1 MLRTITII
9 FLSIGLIVTVY
20 WGYKEH
26 QEKNALL
33 IHAENN
39 YQRSFHE
46 LSYHM
51 DMLHDTIGT
60 SLAMNSVEK
69 LSPQFVDIWKLTSQA
84 NGNVSELPLSL
95 LLFQK
100 TKKFLADIGDF
111 TYDTAVRNLD
121 DDPLSDGEIETLEK
135 LYKQSGE
142 LKDELR
148 SVQHQ
153 TLEDNLEWMDVEM
166 ALASEGDSDDT

>member
-1 MLRTITII
+1 
-9 FLSIGLIVTVY
+9 
-20 WGYKEH
+20 
-26 QEKNALL
+26 
-33 IHAENN
+33 
-39 YQRSFHE
+39 
-46 LSYHM
+46 
-51 DMLHDTIGT
+51 
-60 SLAMNSVEK
+60 
-69 LSPQFVDIWKLTSQA
+69 P
-84 NGNVSELPLSL
+84 
-95 LLFQK
+95 FQK

-153 TLEDNLEWMDVEM
+153 TLEDNLKWMDVEM
-166 ALASEGDSDDT
+166 ALASEGASDATRITDGFKTVENTADGFSEEYAGSSFGQSTDRQPAGLEGEWKNKREIEQYTKKLFSLNKDTNLQIKKSGEGANITMLYVSYDDGNND